1 MDFNRTKLKSR
12 TAPVAPR
19 FAKRSKTKL
28 STSLQ
33 VSSETVEHK
42 RVTTNLKCQEIIDGN
57 NIYIGFRV

>member
-1 MDFNRTKLKSR
+1 MHKELGNLTVLLQNTNKRRSQKKRKNLKETKLKSR

-33 VSSETVEHK
+33 VSSETV
-42 RVTTNLKCQEIIDGN
+42 
-57 NIYIGFRV
+57 